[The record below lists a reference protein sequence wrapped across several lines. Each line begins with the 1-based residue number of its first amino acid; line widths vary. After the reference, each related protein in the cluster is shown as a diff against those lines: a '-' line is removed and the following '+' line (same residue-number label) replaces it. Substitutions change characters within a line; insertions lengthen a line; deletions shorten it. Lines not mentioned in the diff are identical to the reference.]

1 MTITTIPQ
9 LIKAARNGRSQAE
22 FANELGVRQST
33 LSRYE
38 RGDANPKA
46 NVIEQCMHLVHWAGK
61 ENEPSADELANKI
74 RVLLGRDDQVML
86 RAMLSKLIDGLA
98 AEKKPPSTRPL
109 FSETRSDL

>member
-46 NVIEQCMHLVHWAGK
+46 NVIERCMHLVHWAGK
-61 ENEPSADELANKI
+61 ENEPSADQLANKI
-74 RVLLGRDDQVML
+74 RVLLGRDDQVTL

-98 AEKKPPSTRPL
+98 SEKKPTRRT
-109 FSETRSDL
+109 SSIQRNKE